1 MVHVNIMCM
10 KRSRHQKGHVFEKS
24 NHFYVRYYTTVDGSR
39 KQKAE
44 PLCEKDDK
52 HHSKKCKPVR
62 LKLDEFMLRIN
73 SREESASESPTV
85 AEFWTGTYLPFAEK
99 HLRASTVSSYKDL
112 WQRHLKPHLGSSRL
126 ADYRPARATAFLTK
140 LSESLGRNA
149 LNHVR
154 SLMSGVFSHA
164 AALGQV
170 EHNPMRDA
178 KVLAKTK
185 APSNTP
191 HYSLEELA
199 SIVAALSG
207 DPEAQ
212 TVMAFAGF
220 LGLRPSEITG
230 LRWEDCSEQTV
241 HVQRAVMR
249 GVAGPTKTP
258 ESVAVLPLISPVAIP
273 LALWK
278 RKCGEPTEGW
288 VFQNRSGRPIDI
300 REFCRGRIR
309 PTLAKKGAPWKG
321 LYAGRRTAATVLT
334 QLTGNPIAA
343 SQLLRHR
350 NMSVTMTAY
359 IKADR
364 SALTGGLKMLEAAS
378 TKDR

>member
-1 MVHVNIMCM
+1 
-10 KRSRHQKGHVFEKS
+10 VFEKS
-24 NHFYVRYYTTVDGSR
+24 NHFYVRYYTTVDSVR

-52 HHSKKCKPVR
+52 RHSKKCKAVR
-62 LKLDEFMLRIN
+62 LKLDEFMLKVN
-73 SREESASESPTV
+73 SREETSSDSPTV
-85 AEFWTGTYLPFAEK
+85 TEFWTGTYLPFAEK

-112 WQRHLKPHLGSSRL
+112 WQRHLKPHLGSLRL
-126 ADYRPARATAFLTK
+126 TEYRPVRATAFLTK

-164 AALGQV
+164 AALGHV

-178 KVLAKTK
+178 KILAKTK
-185 APSNTP
+185 APANSP
-191 HYSLEELA
+191 HYSLAELA
-199 SIVAALSG
+199 SIMAALSD
-207 DPEAQ
+207 DPSAQ
-212 TVMAFAGF
+212 TVMALAGF

-230 LRWEDCSEQTV
+230 LRWEDCSE
-241 HVQRAVMR
+241 HSLHIQRAVLS
-249 GVAGPTKTP
+249 GIAGPTKTP

-273 LALWK
+273 LAAWRK
-278 RKCGEPTEGW
+278 KCGDPTEGW
-288 VFQNRSGRPIDI
+288 VFQNRKGKPIDI

-309 PTLAKKGAPWKG
+309 PTLAKKGAAWKG

-364 SALTGGLKMLEAAS
+364 SALAGGLKMLEAA
-378 TKDR
+378 TQEGP